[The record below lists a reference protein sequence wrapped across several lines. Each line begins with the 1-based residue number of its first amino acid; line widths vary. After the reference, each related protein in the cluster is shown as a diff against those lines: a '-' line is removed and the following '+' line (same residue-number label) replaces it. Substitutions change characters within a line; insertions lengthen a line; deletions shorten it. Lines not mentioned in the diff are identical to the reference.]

1 MLRWYNVIDMTKKNV
16 RMSMLSE
23 YILIKLNTSR
33 CDVGRS
39 FVTIDI
45 CDQDIVNIIIS
56 RSLNFYTLQKAICS
70 HLKKKIIF
78 SYHFS

>member
-1 MLRWYNVIDMTKKNV
+1 MLRWYNVIDMTKKILECLRYQNNV
-16 RMSMLSE
+16 
-23 YILIKLNTSR
+23 LIKLNTSR

-45 CDQDIVNIIIS
+45 CDQDIVNFIIS

-70 HLKKKIIF
+70 HLKKNIIF